1 MIPKVPTQGEPTENE
16 ESETG
21 EEKKNSGGMVM
32 SIVGP
37 AQKNKNKHV
46 LVNTRHCR
54 AEIDTL

>member
-1 MIPKVPTQGEPTENE
+1 MISKVPTQSEPADNE

-37 AQKNKNKHV
+37 AQKNKSKHV

>member
-1 MIPKVPTQGEPTENE
+1 MIPQVPTQSQPAEIE

-37 AQKNKNKHV
+37 P
-46 LVNTRHCR
+46 
-54 AEIDTL
+54 

>member
-1 MIPKVPTQGEPTENE
+1 MIPKVTTQGEPAENE
-16 ESETG
+16 ESETN
-21 EEKKNSGGMVM
+21 EEKKNSDGMVM

-37 AQKNKNKHV
+37 AQKNKNKNV

>member
-1 MIPKVPTQGEPTENE
+1 MIPKLPTQGEPTENE

-46 LVNTRHCR
+46 SLVFFCFR
-54 AEIDTL
+54 